1 MDAETAIRLK
11 EAEQKL
17 VDAINIM
24 LPKIPESLLSVELI
38 KLPDGRAEYRYHM
51 SEEVYGLFEGI
62 SAMRGMTLK
71 EHLRS
76 TVFPEEGGRREG
88 ARWDLSGPART
99 KKAQS

>member
-1 MDAETAIRLK
+1 MDAVAAMTLE

-17 VDAINIM
+17 IDAINIM

-38 KLPDGRAEYRYHM
+38 RLPDGGAEFRYHM

-62 SAMRGMTLK
+62 ATMRGLTLE

-88 ARWDLSGPART
+88 ARWDLSDPARM

>member
-17 VDAINIM
+17 VDAINMI

-38 KLPDGRAEYRYHM
+38 RLPDGGAEFRYHM
-51 SEEVYGLFEGI
+51 SKKVYGLFEGI
-62 SAMRGMTLK
+62 ATMRGMTLE

>member
-17 VDAINIM
+17 VDAINM
-24 LPKIPESLLSVELI
+24 VLPKIPESLLSVEVI
-38 KLPDGRAEYRYHM
+38 KLPDGGAEYRYHM

-62 SAMRGMTLK
+62 ATMRGMTLE

-76 TVFPEEGGRREG
+76 TVFPEEGGRKEG
-88 ARWDLSGPART
+88 AQWDFAGPART

>member
-1 MDAETAIRLK
+1 MDAVAAMTLE

-17 VDAINIM
+17 IDAINIM

-38 KLPDGRAEYRYHM
+38 RLPDGGAEFRYHM

-62 SAMRGMTLK
+62 ATMRGMTLE

-76 TVFPEEGGRREG
+76 TVFPEESGKREG
-88 ARWDLSGPART
+88 ARWDLSGPARM

>member
-17 VDAINIM
+17 VDAINM
-24 LPKIPESLLSVELI
+24 VLPKIPESLLSVEVI
-38 KLPDGRAEYRYHM
+38 KLPDGGAEYRYHM

-62 SAMRGMTLK
+62 ATMRGMTLE

-76 TVFPEEGGRREG
+76 TVFPEEGGRRAG